1 MSAGRGE
8 NESTDALT
16 VFVDGRH
23 FHLVKGMSVRHALLA
38 AGMILNDREIPAV
51 LDEWGNLI
59 SLDGALTEGTKLF
72 TSKHG

>member
-1 MSAGRGE
+1 MSSGRGE